1 MAKFDL
7 KKAILENKATFFS
20 SLTEGQFS
28 WMTQDTGEQIG
39 SQDENQI
46 PVYMFDDKG
55 KYYYEN
61 DYDGYGV
68 FGGKDYYDLVAEMNG
83 YTADNAEEFGG
94 MFNDLRGIGI
104 KLAFG
109 ELETK
114 NENGDILFPA
124 LVTRPNFNWKSHDFT
139 QESKNDPNQSWYE
152 PEKDDEDDDYGSD
165 NDDDYDDSRDVD
177 DDEYGDMA
185 EGYMGQFY
193 APEYLEQKYGK
204 EMASKITAEI
214 EEMDEN
220 SYDRFTGMESAEE
233 VDEYVSDIVSML
245 NENKKYYK
253 DAEADDAEHIKALE
267 KDMKDDKKSSKM
279 KKSELKDKIKEMIL
293 KEMESNNMEDA
304 PENEVDFLAEL
315 EGMLSEED
323 GLTPLQ
329 DYVYQYE
336 IEISGEDEAQEFLDD
351 IKKLNTPD
359 DVYDYYAYDRDW
371 SGSDLNNIF
380 RQVSKKFKNVS
391 EAKDEEVAD
400 EEVEVTDDFS
410 MEEPQ
415 GPGGIDVTQN
425 ANADLTGTKKD
436 VQDNLEAALEAAR
449 ALGDEKLATQVGNT
463 ITFFNKQHVVKDT
476 PIAENLNE
484 ALGLVSLIT
493 ILIASILLNP
503 ISGPLLMGLF
513 KYLFQDLPEQRAK
526 AKELKTY
533 NGPDKKEQVL
543 ALAKEIESQ
552 LSPGKKKYLTSL
564 VNAIGKSK
572 LEDEAKAYQELDSY
586 AKREKNLM
594 ARELNENINVDLEN
608 ALEDLP
614 IPMDMEED
622 EKSSINESMFPMLKK
637 ILK

>member
-28 WMTQDTGEQIG
+28 WMTQDTGQQIG

-55 KYYYEN
+55 KFYYEN

-68 FGGKDYYDLVAEMNG
+68 FGGKDYYELVAEMNG

-94 MFNDLRGIGI
+94 MFNNLRGIGI
-104 KLAFG
+104 KLAFD

-114 NENGDILFPA
+114 NENGDVLFPA
-124 LVTRPNFNWKSHDFT
+124 LITKPNFNWKSHDFT
-139 QESKNDPNQSWYE
+139 QEPENDPNQSWYE
-152 PEKDDEDDDYGSD
+152 PEEDDEDDDYGSD
-165 NDDDYDDSRDVD
+165 NDDDYDDSRDVYD
-177 DDEYGDMA
+177 NEYGDMA
-185 EGYMGQFY
+185 ENIDEGYMGQFY

-245 NENKKYYK
+245 NLNEVKTTNT
-253 DAEADDAEHIKALE
+253 
-267 KDMKDDKKSSKM
+267 KM
-279 KKSELKDKIKEMIL
+279 KMSELKTKIKEMVL
-293 KEMESNNMEDA
+293 AEMESNNMEDA

-315 EGMLSEED
+315 EGMLNEED

-329 DYVYQYE
+329 DYIYQYE
-336 IEISGEDEAQEFLDD
+336 IEISGEDQAQEFLDD
-351 IKKLNTPD
+351 IKKLNTPQ
-359 DVYDYYAYDRDW
+359 DVYDYYSIDRDLED
-371 SGSDLNNIF
+371 SDLDNIF
-380 RQVSKKFKNVS
+380 RQVKRKFASSNTADDLTPLQKQAYSYAKERFGFEDAKNSLDQIKTLTTREEFSDWVKKKIEAESNLK

-410 MEEPQ
+410 TEEPQ

-425 ANADLTGTKKD
+425 ANADLTGTKKE

-449 ALGDEKLATQVGNT
+449 KLGDEKLATQVGNT

-476 PIAENLNE
+476 PVAE
-484 ALGLVSLIT
+484 GL
-493 ILIASILLNP
+493 
-503 ISGPLLMGLF
+503 
-513 KYLFQDLPEQRAK
+513 
-526 AKELKTY
+526 
-533 NGPDKKEQVL
+533 
-543 ALAKEIESQ
+543 
-552 LSPGKKKYLTSL
+552 
-564 VNAIGKSK
+564 
-572 LEDEAKAYQELDSY
+572 
-586 AKREKNLM
+586 
-594 ARELNENINVDLEN
+594 
-608 ALEDLP
+608 
-614 IPMDMEED
+614 
-622 EKSSINESMFPMLKK
+622 NESMFPMLKK